1 MAKNPFPIRA
11 MSVIFS
17 VDITAPW
24 PSLIL
29 VSSTKEPIPPELLW
43 TASGSKPPAKSEKAT
58 KDFLKPF
65 EFAFETL
72 LEITDNSCIAEDMPD
87 LIIEN
92 INRS

>member
-1 MAKNPFPIRA
+1 MRA
-11 MSVIFS
+11 ISVIFS
-17 VDITAPW
+17 VDSTAPC

-29 VSSTKEPIPPELLW
+29 VSSTKEPKPLETLS
-43 TASGSKPPAKSEKAT
+43 TASGSNPPAKSEKAT
-58 KDFLKPF
+58 KDFLKPL